1 MAIPILGNLEKI
13 KILAFLNDT
22 YTIPVSVYL
31 AMFNPTTFEESLS
44 IEFSKE
50 TPPPAVES
58 PKFDKIKADSF
69 SLTLKVD
76 GTGATKVGGVLSPEL
91 LVQKNISLFK
101 NTVTGGLVEAA
112 SALKIFSKSSHEVP
126 YLILQWGKFVIKCRC
141 SHYTITYTLFD
152 PAGLPIRADIKA
164 DFVRQPPKGKLS
176 ALSTFLSP
184 DITKTIVFK
193 EGDTLPLLANQEYGD
208 PSLYLEV
215 ARANNLTNF
224 RDIKPG
230 TVLAFPPIDK
240 SQQ

>member
-1 MAIPILGNLEKI
+1 LIYSEKSASGPSQTAI
-13 KILAFLNDT
+13 
-22 YTIPVSVYL
+22 
-31 AMFNPTTFEESLS
+31 
-44 IEFSKE
+44 
-50 TPPPAVES
+50 
-58 PKFDKIKADSF
+58 KFDKIKADDF
-69 SLTLKVD
+69 TVTLKVD

-112 SALKIFSKSSHEVP
+112 SSALKIFSKASHEAP

-141 SHYTITYTLFD
+141 TNYTITYTLFD
-152 PAGLPIRADIKA
+152 SMGLPIRADIEA
-164 DFVRQPPKGKLS
+164 GFVRQAAEGKLS
-176 ALSTFLSP
+176 ALSILQSP
-184 DITKTIVFK
+184 DLTKTIVFK